1 MQSQAPKARGVHRDM
16 PCDTGLAAESASGE
30 AFPLSQTRCL
40 PACEPGAGA
49 QSVAEGISGGKM
61 IYSSK
66 LSAETLE
73 RGVRRACPAIQA

>member
-30 AFPLSQTRCL
+30 AFPLSQISCL
-40 PACEPGAGA
+40 PECEPGAGA

-73 RGVRRACPAIQA
+73 RGVRRACPATQA